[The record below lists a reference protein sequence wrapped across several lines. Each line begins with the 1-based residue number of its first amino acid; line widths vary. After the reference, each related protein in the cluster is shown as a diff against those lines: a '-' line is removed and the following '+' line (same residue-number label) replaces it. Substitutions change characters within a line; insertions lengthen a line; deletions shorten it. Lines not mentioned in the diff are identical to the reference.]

1 MTPKKAKKSVTNG
14 RPAKL
19 VFKKEVRDRNSYLV
33 FGIQTDKKF
42 EEFDVCYD
50 MIDLLCQSGIEI
62 PVVLTKD
69 PFVVK
74 QVK

>member
-1 MTPKKAKKSVTNG
+1 MSKKAKKAITNG

-19 VFKKEVRDRNSYLV
+19 VFKKEVRDKNTYLV
-33 FGIQTDKKF
+33 FGIQTDKGF
-42 EEFDVCYD
+42 EEFDVYYD
-50 MIDLLCQSGIEI
+50 MVDLMCQSNIEI
-62 PVVLTKD
+62 PVMLTQD